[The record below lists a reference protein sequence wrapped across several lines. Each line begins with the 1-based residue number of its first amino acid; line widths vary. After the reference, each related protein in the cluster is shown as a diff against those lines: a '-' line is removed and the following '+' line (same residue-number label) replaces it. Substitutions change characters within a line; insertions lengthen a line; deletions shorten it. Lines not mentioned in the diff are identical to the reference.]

1 MNHPKDL
8 EYIKKLVPDIT
19 EDEINNLRVLKP
31 GSCIGFGNAF
41 KFPSIIKLELPN
53 PTPLSNNTDISKKWF
68 VNINKN

>member
-1 MNHPKDL
+1 M
-8 EYIKKLVPDIT
+8 
-19 EDEINNLRVLKP
+19 NNLRVLKP

-41 KFPSIIKLELPN
+41 KFPNIIKIELPN